1 MSDKTKKNII
11 KGLIAAG
18 ILVGG
23 IVLINQSTESTP
35 LTVQEWRM
43 LVEIYNEEIQ
53 EGVVLENIKK
63 QSDILD
69 RLDEKILEKA
79 QRKTDE
85 NKNLIEGLLIK
96 RNPKNKEIIKQ
107 LRK

>member
-18 ILVGG
+18 ILVSG
-23 IVLINQSTESTP
+23 IILINQSTEPTS

-79 QRKTDE
+79 QRKADE